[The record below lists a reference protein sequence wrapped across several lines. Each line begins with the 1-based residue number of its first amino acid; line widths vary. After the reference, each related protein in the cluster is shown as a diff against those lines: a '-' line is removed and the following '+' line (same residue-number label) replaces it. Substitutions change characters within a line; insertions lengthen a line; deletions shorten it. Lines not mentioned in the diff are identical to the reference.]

1 MGRRELAQFLRDRRA
16 ALDPAA
22 LGLPTTPRRRTPGL
36 RREEVADRAAISVDY
51 YVRIEQARGPHPST
65 RILESV
71 SAALELTDAERRHLF
86 QLAGAAAP
94 VGAAVSRQVHPR
106 IEHMLYRMSDTAAL
120 VTNAAYDVVA
130 FNPLAEHLIGGLR
143 EQPNLARRRFL
154 YNMHWSSAA
163 DEFAEVAVA
172 RLRAAADR
180 YRCDAYLTA
189 LIDELRVGS
198 DEFVSI
204 WDTNPVRAA
213 GHRTK
218 TTDHPDLGT
227 LHLNCDVLTVPDD
240 DQQVVLITAT
250 PGSPTAQAL
259 RHLATRT

>member
-16 ALDPAA
+16 ALDPAS
-22 LGLPTTPRRRTPGL
+22 LGLLATTRRRTPGL

-51 YVRIEQARGPHPST
+51 YVRIEQARGPRPST
-65 RILESV
+65 GILESLCV
-71 SAALELTDAERRHLF
+71 ALTLNDADRRHLF
-86 QLAGAAAP
+86 RLAGVSVPAAAR
-94 VGAAVSRQVHPR
+94 VSRQVQPR
-106 IEHMLYRMSDTAAL
+106 IRHMLDRMPDTAAL

-130 FNPLAEHLIGGLR
+130 FNPLAEQLIGGLR

-154 YNMHWSSAA
+154 HEMHWSSAA

-180 YRCDAYLTA
+180 YPGDAYLTA
-189 LIDELRVGS
+189 LIGELRAGS
-198 DEFVSI
+198 HDFVQI
-204 WDTNPVRAA
+204 WETNPVRAA

-259 RHLATRT
+259 RHLAVGT